1 MLQQVQDDAAAALK
15 AGDRERAGA
24 LRLIVSELQKAE
36 KEGASDEV
44 AVLQRERKRRVEAAE
59 AYEKA
64 GRGDLAAPERREVE
78 LIDPYLPA
86 QLEDEE
92 LASLVDDALAETGAS
107 SPKDMGQVMSAVM
120 PKVAGRADGKR
131 VSAVV
136 RERLAAAGGA
146 QPDRRSGEHRTDP

>member
-1 MLQQVQDDAAAALK
+1 VQDDAVAALK
-15 AGDRERAGA
+15 AGDRDRAGA

-36 KEGASDEV
+36 KEGAADEV

-64 GRGDLAAPERREVE
+64 GRTDLAATERREVE

-86 QLEDEE
+86 QLEDAE
-92 LASLVDDALAETGAS
+92 LGTLVEQAVSETGAS
-107 SPKDMGQVMSAVM
+107 SVKDMGQVMSAVM
-120 PKVAGRADGKR
+120 ARVAGRADGKR

-136 RERLAAAGGA
+136 RERLP
-146 QPDRRSGEHRTDP
+146 Q

>member
-1 MLQQVQDDAAAALK
+1 MAVLQQVQDDAVAALK
-15 AGDRERAGA
+15 AGDRDRAGA

-36 KEGASDEV
+36 KEGAADEV

-64 GRGDLAAPERREVE
+64 GRTDLAATERREVE

-86 QLEDEE
+86 QLEDAE
-92 LASLVDDALAETGAS
+92 LGTLVEQAVSETGAS
-107 SPKDMGQVMSAVM
+107 SVKDMGQVMSAVM
-120 PKVAGRADGKR
+120 ARVAGRADGKR

-136 RERLAAAGGA
+136 RERL
-146 QPDRRSGEHRTDP
+146 PR

>member
-1 MLQQVQDDAAAALK
+1 MQDDAAAALK

-36 KEGASDEV
+36 KDGGGDEI

-64 GRGDLAAPERREVE
+64 GRDDLAQGERREVD

-86 QLEDEE
+86 QLGDDE
-92 LASLVDDALAETGAS
+92 LAAMVDDAVTETGAS
-107 SPKDMGQVMSAVM
+107 SPADMGQVMGAVM

-136 RERLAAAGGA
+136 RERLQA
-146 QPDRRSGEHRTDP
+146 